1 MYPHERS
8 LVEELQDEPFA
19 LIGVNSDQT
28 VERAKKAIAENELNW
43 RSFQNVQ
50 PGRERKISED
60 WAVRGWPT
68 IVVLDKD
75 FKIRYRGHNGNQATE
90 VVRELLAAM
99 KGE

>member
-8 LVEELQDEPFA
+8 LVEELKDEPFA

-28 VERAKKAIAENELNW
+28 IERAKKAIEENDLNW
-43 RSFQNVQ
+43 RSFQNN
-50 PGRERKISED
+50 PKGAKRKISDD

-68 IVVLDKD
+68 IVVLDPE
-75 FKIRYRGHNGNQATE
+75 FKIRYRGHNGDKATE

-99 KGE
+99 NGE